1 MRIASSSTCAVLCQK
16 KDKDKPDLQLTGSQ
30 IRLTCRPKLNIGK
43 ASSRFVPVF
52 NNHVKRPMSAM
63 STFGHQAVR
72 GHSETCNGGWKRPHS
87 ANNSYFSGGDHS
99 VSSSTT
105 SECVETSGR
114 IAYAQCDDTYH
125 RNKVPAKFP
134 LLGENLHNCATEKE
148 LPDRQTDDNVTEL
161 DHGFGAT
168 HILPSSQLECL
179 TSELLGCTRTGTELK
194 NCCDKLGIKNSFCNK
209 YEPESLSSDCSNVQC
224 HSETSLGEQIIAK
237 AHDPQPAE
245 LPSILPLKQELAS
258 KPTLNNDDILF
269 GTFNHV
275 YSPVDKLQYL
285 NQTTHSLDNDVLVS
299 GVEDGN
305 SSHMCS
311 MKNLISM
318 VFSDGSDICQ
328 RNLVNN
334 VTEDMFITQK
344 CSNIKDEI
352 PMNTQYSSQH
362 GEKRQNFNE
371 QCQNELELKHY
382 LYTQNP
388 AVLSRTCNAFDDVF
402 NYVGDIKVQHWFQDS
417 VCEVVK
423 EPKAH
428 IFDTERQTD
437 LLLMNLATEKCS
449 SKCSDN
455 CERFGMRARHD
466 SDSRVHF
473 GKPRRQE
480 FHLNSLVDED
490 IGSSSINVDGS
501 DKRCSVSN
509 IDSHRVNVD
518 KSDAVLN
525 LELRTTK
532 KSLLTSQRREET
544 DSEQLKISSSHGE
557 FEGNGN
563 ISHKMSNVSKSE
575 ENDKSADLNIECS
588 VASTGK
594 ESPTSSLNTQ
604 LEILEQH
611 EQIRHIPKESAR
623 SLDPKVALQLNLEV
637 FSMQH
642 DVLEKSNI
650 PYPLDRG
657 NDLPAPTSLPHDT
670 YDLNVFNVDLSG
682 NSTYDDI
689 ISILKVLEQEETC
702 SGSEAF
708 LNTDVLDSAQNVSVT
723 SGKLCDILTYLDKV
737 EQGCGATL
745 ESAKGELKTVNNTT
759 QNNDLKLTTMPRVE
773 ELLNLSKVDLAHEVL
788 ALHLQLEEKSNSFN
802 LLQETLHEQ
811 RKLTLRNTRN
821 INRDVKKKLH
831 EQKEEYEAVVARH
844 QKFIDQLI
852 ADKKNLSEKCESL
865 VFEVKKSEENHKKT
879 LKAVEER
886 HSVEL
891 QRTREM
897 HAAGEKLRRDRWIDN
912 KTQKIKEMTVKSLEP
927 ELERMNTRHQQ
938 ELSDLR
944 LLHKQELD
952 DLEIR
957 ASRKTSQQMEQLRDQ
972 LTAEKEQALAKEKEL
987 LSQRIEKQV
996 EQEELEYQARRRR
1009 FLGEI
1014 RREKERLAEEETRM
1028 SKELEE
1034 TKQNLSRENAKVIE
1048 RLKQEHKETMEACSR
1063 KHQNEVK
1070 SLKEALEIEKEAWM
1084 HSYKKDLAT
1093 HISEQESELR
1103 NQYKRERDKEIE
1115 LVIERLESDA
1125 TRSRVEL
1132 EQAMDNRLRRLK
1144 EKFDAEVKDL
1154 EDSEKSI
1161 KTKYNETKG
1170 KLVEKEDEVISLKA
1184 NVRQLGK
1191 ELEEA
1196 RKIVDRLSG
1205 ERTEVKEIVRR
1216 EFINQMAAAEHENI
1230 RLREE
1235 MVELRT
1241 RHRMELSSK
1250 VDEVAR
1256 MMTDKEEQLQQV
1268 YNRYDG
1274 NTYFICEVKLAVAK
1288 RDETIQKL
1296 KSQHESALKRCSHLE
1311 ELLEQQR

>member
-1 MRIASSSTCAVLCQK
+1 MLQTAYTTSKPHSDRLSSTCAVLCQK

-557 FEGNGN
+557 FE
-563 ISHKMSNVSKSE
+563 
-575 ENDKSADLNIECS
+575 
-588 VASTGK
+588 
-594 ESPTSSLNTQ
+594 
-604 LEILEQH
+604 
-611 EQIRHIPKESAR
+611 
-623 SLDPKVALQLNLEV
+623 
-637 FSMQH
+637 
-642 DVLEKSNI
+642 
-650 PYPLDRG
+650 
-657 NDLPAPTSLPHDT
+657 
-670 YDLNVFNVDLSG
+670 
-682 NSTYDDI
+682 
-689 ISILKVLEQEETC
+689 
-702 SGSEAF
+702 GSEAF

>member
-1 MRIASSSTCAVLCQK
+1 
-16 KDKDKPDLQLTGSQ
+16 
-30 IRLTCRPKLNIGK
+30 
-43 ASSRFVPVF
+43 
-52 NNHVKRPMSAM
+52 MSAM

-557 FEGNGN
+557 FE
-563 ISHKMSNVSKSE
+563 
-575 ENDKSADLNIECS
+575 
-588 VASTGK
+588 
-594 ESPTSSLNTQ
+594 
-604 LEILEQH
+604 
-611 EQIRHIPKESAR
+611 
-623 SLDPKVALQLNLEV
+623 
-637 FSMQH
+637 
-642 DVLEKSNI
+642 
-650 PYPLDRG
+650 
-657 NDLPAPTSLPHDT
+657 
-670 YDLNVFNVDLSG
+670 G

-1268 YNRYDG
+1268 YNR
-1274 NTYFICEVKLAVAK
+1274 VKLAVAK

>member
-1 MRIASSSTCAVLCQK
+1 MLQTAYTTSKPHSDRLSSTCAVLCQK

-557 FEGNGN
+557 FE
-563 ISHKMSNVSKSE
+563 
-575 ENDKSADLNIECS
+575 
-588 VASTGK
+588 
-594 ESPTSSLNTQ
+594 
-604 LEILEQH
+604 
-611 EQIRHIPKESAR
+611 
-623 SLDPKVALQLNLEV
+623 
-637 FSMQH
+637 
-642 DVLEKSNI
+642 
-650 PYPLDRG
+650 
-657 NDLPAPTSLPHDT
+657 
-670 YDLNVFNVDLSG
+670 G